1 MSTRVANDQRVA
13 RRGFSMIEVMVAT
26 LIVGIMMVAAMN
38 TFGAFIRGE
47 HRLALQSRGWLLA
60 QDLASEILACLYE
73 ESDGTPSFG
82 RETGESSNLRAA
94 YDDVDDYDG
103 WQCSPPKNRDGSTI
117 ADHTG
122 WTRTATVDWVALAN
136 PELVVAAEQGLKLIV
151 VEVKFQDEVVA
162 RLTALRA
169 KAWQEPPFN

>member
-1 MSTRVANDQRVA
+1 MSYRRTANGPLRG
-13 RRGFSMIEVMVAT
+13 GFSLIEVVVAT
-26 LIVGIMMVAAMN
+26 LIVGVMMVAAMN

-60 QDLASEILACLYE
+60 QDLASEILACQYE
-73 ESDGTPSFG
+73 EPNGTPSFG
-82 RETGESSNLRAA
+82 RETGEASNSRAA
-94 YDDVDDYDG
+94 YDDIDDYDN

-122 WTRTATVDWVALAN
+122 WTRTANVDWVALAN
-136 PELVVAAEQGLKLIV
+136 PDLAVAAEQGLKRIV
-151 VEVKFQDEVVA
+151 IEVTFQNEVVA